1 MSGKC
6 CWFCWVLE
14 LVLLTVECFLF
25 MDSIVVVGVVVG
37 VVVIALIIGR
47 YGKGKSKGA
56 DLGRPKSIFSSLES
70 IVMDVS

>member
-25 MDSIVVVGVVVG
+25 MDSIVVGGV